1 MVDIYEK
8 KRKNLYDKD
17 KRKGREDMKR
27 KKVITVLLCITLLG
41 TSSFTGYRIGKINGN
56 TTLQT
61 GNTAVERTVESQ
73 GVAVVNLDTGI
84 SDGNTQVYYGE
95 QIINFPNDNF
105 IYTSLEDA
113 RNGIEEGRYGAYI
126 IIPSDFSEN
135 VESLNTVPAASQLQY
150 AVSEDVSA
158 DAREELLGDVLQFG
172 EQLNSQMTYMY
183 LCNIMD
189 EFHAAQDESA
199 MVMNND
205 ITDKEAIQ
213 GIQASDLVSMVPV
226 PELKQQEDTTI
237 PLDISDYTEENVQ
250 LIQAVDSAY
259 RENLSDASAQLSDL
273 RTAGNELVSSLKE
286 ISEGVG
292 KINLL
297 SDADG
302 QLLYRDGI
310 RNLQDTLLAYNGEKT
325 AEQNSRLAQIAQ
337 IQNVTEQLDTNLQQ
351 CIENY
356 NQRIEAA
363 GIQNLNSYGR
373 EMKAQLPKLQWKEA
387 EAEDG
392 TVAYELTCSQVEGM
406 EEPPV
411 ITIALEQN
419 AIEENVK
426 NKNYIDKILKAFL
439 LPEDSDG
446 GDGEEDKT
454 GEGEKTEED
463 KNGEEKTGE
472 DKTEEGKTEEGEKN
486 EPESGEGE
494 DTGEEPEAAVTV
506 EKIFEQCDADTEIME
521 FLTEQG
527 YASTKEFLKAYL
539 DGEVPVAQ
547 TETQLKVTGDVD
559 ALGEYLKASLEQIT
573 TEDYTL
579 PVFEGSW
586 QTGDG
591 SRMGFRD
598 LLRDTG
604 LLCDAMQTDVAAQK
618 NVDVDGITGLVQSGC
633 IQPLADRTDFVK
645 KEIENSQ
652 KEEQDAV
659 NSYQRSVNGFHPRQD
674 TTVMND
680 SVSSMRENAAL
691 MQQEINTSNQSYVDY
706 ADKLYQTTSEN
717 ILTLQQHIE
726 EAKETSNQA
735 VTDALASA
743 KEVKNTTSSQN
754 QTALADFAAKLP
766 YTRVGSMEYTQVYEF
781 VAQPTQMLQVSD
793 YQRLKD
799 EVDHTVSQKSVTGS
813 REQQK
818 SSHWVEYLLYGILG
832 ILAVGILGSYA
843 RSYHRRIKE
852 QSNPSK
858 DVAI

>member
-1 MVDIYEK
+1 M
-8 KRKNLYDKD
+8 
-17 KRKGREDMKR
+17 G
-27 KKVITVLLCITLLG
+27 
-41 TSSFTGYRIGKINGN
+41 
-56 TTLQT
+56 
-61 GNTAVERTVESQ
+61 
-73 GVAVVNLDTGI
+73 
-84 SDGNTQVYYGE
+84 
-95 QIINFPNDNF
+95 
-105 IYTSLEDA
+105 
-113 RNGIEEGRYGAYI
+113 
-126 IIPSDFSEN
+126 
-135 VESLNTVPAASQLQY
+135 
-150 AVSEDVSA
+150 
-158 DAREELLGDVLQFG
+158 
-172 EQLNSQMTYMY
+172 
-183 LCNIMD
+183 
-189 EFHAAQDESA
+189 
-199 MVMNND
+199 
-205 ITDKEAIQ
+205 
-213 GIQASDLVSMVPV
+213 
-226 PELKQQEDTTI
+226 
-237 PLDISDYTEENVQ
+237 
-250 LIQAVDSAY
+250 
-259 RENLSDASAQLSDL
+259 
-273 RTAGNELVSSLKE
+273 
-286 ISEGVG
+286 
-292 KINLL
+292 
-297 SDADG
+297 
-302 QLLYRDGI
+302 
-310 RNLQDTLLAYNGEKT
+310 
-325 AEQNSRLAQIAQ
+325 
-337 IQNVTEQLDTNLQQ
+337 
-351 CIENY
+351 
-356 NQRIEAA
+356 
-363 GIQNLNSYGR
+363 
-373 EMKAQLPKLQWKEA
+373 
-387 EAEDG
+387 
-392 TVAYELTCSQVEGM
+392 
-406 EEPPV
+406 
-411 ITIALEQN
+411 
-419 AIEENVK
+419 
-426 NKNYIDKILKAFL
+426 
-439 LPEDSDG
+439 
-446 GDGEEDKT
+446 
-454 GEGEKTEED
+454 
-463 KNGEEKTGE
+463 
-472 DKTEEGKTEEGEKN
+472 
-486 EPESGEGE
+486 
-494 DTGEEPEAAVTV
+494 
-506 EKIFEQCDADTEIME
+506 

>member
-1 MVDIYEK
+1 
-8 KRKNLYDKD
+8 
-17 KRKGREDMKR
+17 MKR
-27 KKVITVLLCITLLG
+27 KKVITVLLCIMLLG
-41 TSSFTGYRIGKINGN
+41 TSGFTGYRIGKINGN

-95 QIINFPNDNF
+95 QIISFPNDNF

-237 PLDISDYTEENVQ
+237 PLDISDYTEENAQ

-273 RTAGNELVSSLKE
+273 QTAGNELVSSLKE

-292 KINLL
+292 EINLL

-373 EMKAQLPKLQWKEA
+373 EMEAQLPKLQWKEA

-426 NKNYIDKILKAFL
+426 NKNYIDKILNAFL

-446 GDGEEDKT
+446 EDGEEDKT
-454 GEGEKTEED
+454 G
-463 KNGEEKTGE
+463 
-472 DKTEEGKTEEGEKN
+472 EGEKN

-547 TETQLKVTGDVD
+547 TETQLKVMGDVD

-579 PVFEGSW
+579 PAFDGSW
-586 QTGDG
+586 QTGDD

-604 LLCDAMQTDVAAQK
+604 LLCNAMQTDVAAQK

-717 ILTLQQHIE
+717 ILTLQQHME

-818 SSHWVEYLLYGILG
+818 SSRWVEYLLYGILG

>member
-1 MVDIYEK
+1 MMDGMLSTYLEQVKDRVNSCEEFYELQQQQWQESIRLRTEEGIVK
-8 KRKNLYDKD
+8 TIAGVGTMIL
-17 KRKGREDMKR
+17 GGILIVATCGMALPL
-27 KKVITVLLCITLLG
+27 VTTVGVAAIGLG
-41 TSSFTGYRIGKINGN
+41 TAAYGCANAVEGGQDVYAGVTGDPRRVSVNPIRDTLFASNPDLYYLIGNTLTISASLLLTGGMAANAAISAGTSIGRAVVTGYAK
-56 TTLQT
+56 
-61 GNTAVERTVESQ
+61 Q
-73 GVAVVNLDTGI
+73 GLTM
-84 SDGNTQVYYGE
+84 
-95 QIINFPNDNF
+95 
-105 IYTSLEDA
+105 
-113 RNGIEEGRYGAYI
+113 
-126 IIPSDFSEN
+126 
-135 VESLNTVPAASQLQY
+135 AASSY
-150 AVSEDVSA
+150 VEKS
-158 DAREELLGDVLQFG
+158 
-172 EQLNSQMTYMY
+172 MT
-183 LCNIMD
+183 
-189 EFHAAQDESA
+189 E
-199 MVMNND
+199 
-205 ITDKEAIQ
+205 EAIQ

-237 PLDISDYTEENVQ
+237 PLDISDYTEENAQ

-259 RENLSDASAQLSDL
+259 RENLSEASAQLSDL

-310 RNLQDTLLAYNGEKT
+310 RNLQDTLLAYNGVKT

-559 ALGEYLKASLEQIT
+559 ALGEYLKASLEQIA

-818 SSHWVEYLLYGILG
+818 SSRWVEYLLYGILG

>member
-1 MVDIYEK
+1 M
-8 KRKNLYDKD
+8 
-17 KRKGREDMKR
+17 
-27 KKVITVLLCITLLG
+27 
-41 TSSFTGYRIGKINGN
+41 
-56 TTLQT
+56 
-61 GNTAVERTVESQ
+61 
-73 GVAVVNLDTGI
+73 
-84 SDGNTQVYYGE
+84 
-95 QIINFPNDNF
+95 
-105 IYTSLEDA
+105 
-113 RNGIEEGRYGAYI
+113 
-126 IIPSDFSEN
+126 
-135 VESLNTVPAASQLQY
+135 
-150 AVSEDVSA
+150 
-158 DAREELLGDVLQFG
+158 
-172 EQLNSQMTYMY
+172 
-183 LCNIMD
+183 
-189 EFHAAQDESA
+189 
-199 MVMNND
+199 
-205 ITDKEAIQ
+205 
-213 GIQASDLVSMVPV
+213 
-226 PELKQQEDTTI
+226 
-237 PLDISDYTEENVQ
+237 
-250 LIQAVDSAY
+250 
-259 RENLSDASAQLSDL
+259 
-273 RTAGNELVSSLKE
+273 
-286 ISEGVG
+286 
-292 KINLL
+292 
-297 SDADG
+297 
-302 QLLYRDGI
+302 
-310 RNLQDTLLAYNGEKT
+310 
-325 AEQNSRLAQIAQ
+325 
-337 IQNVTEQLDTNLQQ
+337 TEQLDTNLQQ

-559 ALGEYLKASLEQIT
+559 ALGEYLKASLEQIA

-818 SSHWVEYLLYGILG
+818 SSRWVEYLLYGILG

>member
-41 TSSFTGYRIGKINGN
+41 TSGFTGYRIGKNNGN
-56 TTLQT
+56 STLQT

-95 QIINFPNDNF
+95 QIIDFPNDNF

-237 PLDISDYTEENVQ
+237 PLDISDYTEENAQ

-286 ISEGVG
+286 ISEDVG
-292 KINLL
+292 EINLL

-373 EMKAQLPKLQWKEA
+373 EMKAQLPKLQWREA

-426 NKNYIDKILKAFL
+426 NKNYIDKILNAFL

-454 GEGEKTEED
+454 G
-463 KNGEEKTGE
+463 
-472 DKTEEGKTEEGEKN
+472 EGEKN

-559 ALGEYLKASLEQIT
+559 TLGEYLKASLEQIT

-579 PVFEGSW
+579 PAFDGSW

-618 NVDVDGITGLVQSGC
+618 NVDVDDITGLVQSGC

-680 SVSSMRENAAL
+680 SVSSMREKSAL

>member
-41 TSSFTGYRIGKINGN
+41 TSGFTGYRIGKINGN
-56 TTLQT
+56 TILQT

-95 QIINFPNDNF
+95 QIISFPNDNF

-237 PLDISDYTEENVQ
+237 PLDISDYTEENAQ

-273 RTAGNELVSSLKE
+273 QTAGNELVSSLKE

-292 KINLL
+292 EINLL

-373 EMKAQLPKLQWKEA
+373 EMEAQLPKLQWKEA

-426 NKNYIDKILKAFL
+426 NKNYIDKILNAFL

-454 GEGEKTEED
+454 G
-463 KNGEEKTGE
+463 
-472 DKTEEGKTEEGEKN
+472 EGEKN

-547 TETQLKVTGDVD
+547 TETQLKVMGDVD

-579 PVFEGSW
+579 PAFDGSW

-604 LLCDAMQTDVAAQK
+604 LLCNAMQTDVAAQK

-717 ILTLQQHIE
+717 ILTLQQHME

-818 SSHWVEYLLYGILG
+818 SSRWVEYLLYGILG

>member
-1 MVDIYEK
+1 
-8 KRKNLYDKD
+8 
-17 KRKGREDMKR
+17 
-27 KKVITVLLCITLLG
+27 
-41 TSSFTGYRIGKINGN
+41 
-56 TTLQT
+56 
-61 GNTAVERTVESQ
+61 
-73 GVAVVNLDTGI
+73 
-84 SDGNTQVYYGE
+84 
-95 QIINFPNDNF
+95 
-105 IYTSLEDA
+105 
-113 RNGIEEGRYGAYI
+113 
-126 IIPSDFSEN
+126 
-135 VESLNTVPAASQLQY
+135 
-150 AVSEDVSA
+150 
-158 DAREELLGDVLQFG
+158 
-172 EQLNSQMTYMY
+172 
-183 LCNIMD
+183 
-189 EFHAAQDESA
+189 
-199 MVMNND
+199 
-205 ITDKEAIQ
+205 
-213 GIQASDLVSMVPV
+213 
-226 PELKQQEDTTI
+226 
-237 PLDISDYTEENVQ
+237 
-250 LIQAVDSAY
+250 
-259 RENLSDASAQLSDL
+259 
-273 RTAGNELVSSLKE
+273 
-286 ISEGVG
+286 
-292 KINLL
+292 
-297 SDADG
+297 
-302 QLLYRDGI
+302 
-310 RNLQDTLLAYNGEKT
+310 
-325 AEQNSRLAQIAQ
+325 
-337 IQNVTEQLDTNLQQ
+337 
-351 CIENY
+351 
-356 NQRIEAA
+356 
-363 GIQNLNSYGR
+363 
-373 EMKAQLPKLQWKEA
+373 
-387 EAEDG
+387 
-392 TVAYELTCSQVEGM
+392 
-406 EEPPV
+406 
-411 ITIALEQN
+411 
-419 AIEENVK
+419 
-426 NKNYIDKILKAFL
+426 
-439 LPEDSDG
+439 
-446 GDGEEDKT
+446 
-454 GEGEKTEED
+454 
-463 KNGEEKTGE
+463 
-472 DKTEEGKTEEGEKN
+472 
-486 EPESGEGE
+486 
-494 DTGEEPEAAVTV
+494 
-506 EKIFEQCDADTEIME
+506 ME

-559 ALGEYLKASLEQIT
+559 TLGEYLKASLEQIT

-579 PVFEGSW
+579 PAFDGSW

-598 LLRDTG
+598 LLGDTG
-604 LLCDAMQTDVAAQK
+604 FLCNAMQTDVAAQK

-717 ILTLQQHIE
+717 ILTLQQHME

-818 SSHWVEYLLYGILG
+818 SSRWVEYLLYGILG
-832 ILAVGILGSYA
+832 ILAVGILGSHA